1 MSPPPTVL
9 FVCVSN
15 RGKSVMAQGLSN
27 RMAGA
32 AITAISAGTDAAVGG
47 HVNELSAQTLAEVGV
62 SVDDHQPQQLTD
74 DLMRS
79 ADLVVVLG
87 TSAKVIAPQGSV
99 VEVWE
104 TVEPSSRGVDGLD
117 RMRLIRD
124 DIADRVTD
132 LTARLTDS

>member
-1 MSPPPTVL
+1 MSTPPTVL

-87 TSAKVIAPQGSV
+87 TSAKVIAPQGTV

>member
-1 MSPPPTVL
+1 
-9 FVCVSN
+9 
-15 RGKSVMAQGLSN
+15 MAQGLSN
-27 RMAGA
+27 RIAGA

-87 TSAKVIAPQGSV
+87 TSAKVIAPQGTV

>member
-1 MSPPPTVL
+1 MSTPPTVL

-87 TSAKVIAPQGSV
+87 TSAKVIAPQGTV

-132 LTARLTDS
+132 LTARLTNS

>member
-1 MSPPPTVL
+1 MSTPPTVL

-27 RMAGA
+27 QIAGA